1 MTDITLG
8 IFAVLALIAM
18 VLIIATA
25 KLEDDDED

>member
-8 IFAVLALIAM
+8 IFAVLALLAM

-25 KLEDDDED
+25 KYEDNDED